1 MNVDFIAAL
10 AQIELPPGVSLEF
23 NGDVRRSMRTGSGDS
38 RRTTII
44 FHDKIILKCS
54 AAALAACGTG
64 ATVAT
69 ATVVPSSMVMAQ
81 PVTLPPAKKSLVAQI
96 QDLAQM
102 KNDGLLSEDEFTA
115 AKAKL
120 VASS

>member
-23 NGDVRRSMRTGSGDS
+23 KSKVTWNQFDNNGQGFDGDAQ
-38 RRTTII
+38 
-44 FHDKIILKCS
+44 HDKIILKCS

-81 PVTLPPAKKSLVAQI
+81 PVALPPAEKSLVEQI

-120 VASS
+120 MASS